1 MTALEWL
8 HPLGRYPLQGA
19 ACLALAGLV
28 ALAADR
34 LWGEPPLRWHPVVWM
49 GKALEALGRRIA
61 PPAPTGRD
69 LGCFWLA
76 ALAWSALAAMVLVV
90 AALLQAVLLWLLLPA
105 NPPDAAALVSV
116 SGSPG
121 LDVAQQVLHA
131 ARWLLAALLL
141 GLLLKPMLALA
152 LLQSEV
158 QAVES
163 ALAESLHAGRAR
175 LAWLVSR
182 DVAQLSVEEVRQ
194 SAIESLAENL
204 NDSVITPLFWF
215 ALLGLPGAAL
225 YRFAN
230 TADAMWGYPGMR
242 GGRYWQ
248 WAGKWAARADDVLSW
263 LPARLTALLLA
274 LAAGGVPLRALV
286 HEARKT
292 PSPNSG
298 WPMAAMALALG
309 VRLSKPGLYCLHPDG
324 RSPTALDAQRA
335 QNLVSKVAL
344 ALVLLALAALFC
356 IAERVLNHG
365 Q

>member
-1 MTALEWL
+1 MGLL
-8 HPLGRYPLQGA
+8 L
-19 ACLALAGLV
+19 LAMLV
-28 ALAADR
+28 ALVADR

-49 GKALEALGRRIA
+49 GNALEAFAQRIA
-61 PPAPTGRD
+61 PLAPTGRD
-69 LGCFWLA
+69 SRSFWLA
-76 ALAWSALAAMVLVV
+76 ALAWCALAAMVLVV
-90 AALLQAVLLWLLLPA
+90 AALLQALLLWVVVPA
-105 NPPDAAALVSV
+105 HQPASAAFLSV
-116 SGSPG
+116 PGSPG
-121 LDVAQQVLHA
+121 IGIVKVLHA
-131 ARWLLAALLL
+131 TRWLLAALLL
-141 GLLLKPMLALA
+141 GLLLKPLLALA

-158 QAVES
+158 RAVEA
-163 ALAESLHAGRAR
+163 ALAQSLDAGRAR

-182 DVAQLSVEEVRQ
+182 DVAQLTADEVRQ

-204 NDSVITPLFWF
+204 NDSVVAPLLWF

-230 TADAMWGYPGMR
+230 TADAMWGYPGLR
-242 GGRYWQ
+242 GQGDQQRYWQ

-309 VRLSKPGLYCLHPDG
+309 VRLSKPGAYCLHPQG
-324 RSPTALDAQRA
+324 RAPRAQDAQQA
-335 QNLVSKVAL
+335 QHLVSKVAL
-344 ALVLLALAALFC
+344 ALVLLALAAL
-356 IAERVLNHG
+356 ILIVGEGLRHG
-365 Q
+365 P